1 MKLACKEWGR
11 WLALSVGLVLLSVA
25 CGCKPSEAP
34 PAPDTGRQA
43 PPAAA
48 QAAAEPAAST
58 EAEPAQSA
66 PKSELEARME
76 TSMGTIVIR
85 LAEDKAPNT
94 VANFVHLA
102 SKGFY
107 NGLIFHRVAH
117 GFVIQGGCPEGTG
130 MGGPGYAIP
139 DEFSRSLRHLKAGV
153 VSMANSG
160 PNSSGSQFFITLA
173 PEPFLDNHYNAF
185 GQVVDGMDVV
195 QAIGALPVTP
205 DERPLDPPKIERIV
219 LLRDGVE
226 LTGEQPMPKT
236 VPNGRGGR

>member
-43 PPAAA
+43 PPAAAQEPA

-139 DEFSRSLRHLKAGV
+139 DEFSRSL
-153 VSMANSG
+153 
-160 PNSSGSQFFITLA
+160 
-173 PEPFLDNHYNAF
+173 LDNHYNAF